1 MTRNYNNCTR
11 KTLAEL
17 ARKKGVS
24 GWHGMR
30 KEDLVAAL
38 EVLRANAKSEK
49 LHPVH
54 AANGNVAAKGKARR
68 HPVQTA
74 AARNTSASSPEEV
87 VESSKYHAGV
97 VPTKDL
103 AAK

>member
-54 AANGNVAAKGKARR
+54 AANGNGKTNGKVAAKGKARR

-97 VPTKDL
+97 V
-103 AAK
+103 